1 MLKTLKITDWK
12 HFENIDMSFDSS
24 VVIITGA
31 NGSGKST
38 IMRILSQHA
47 DWNMPEYATPE
58 KDQKTGLVS
67 YFSRM
72 LLSSWFGGNKKTE
85 VELGTEIG
93 SILYENG
100 NSAPLNLQHNKSL
113 AGYNVTISGKQ
124 PVRAVH
130 IPAYRPQFVHQPISQ
145 ISTTPRS
152 KQEAFQ
158 NAANFCRSNYLG
170 QQNQAGFYLKDTLL
184 NWIHHGYGNELSP
197 GNGLYLEMFSDFQ
210 NKLKNIL
217 PDTLGFEKIEPRNT
231 DIVLKCKSGDY
242 LIDASSGGITALID
256 LTWQIFL
263 ANDGSPFFV
272 MIDEIE
278 NHLHPSMQRSV
289 LANLSKAYPN
299 AKFICTTHSPF
310 VVGSVADS
318 SVYALRFNDK
328 NRIVSELL
336 DLSDKSGSA
345 SEVLRE
351 ILGVPV
357 TVPIWVEE
365 KLNNLV
371 KKYQDQ
377 NLTAEKIKEFTAELK
392 TEGLE
397 KLSAIALASIAS
409 GK

>member
-1 MLKTLKITDWK
+1 MLKNLKITDWK
-12 HFENIDMSFDSS
+12 HFENIEMNFESS
-24 VVIITGA
+24 VIIITGA

-47 DWNMPEYATPE
+47 DWNVPEYATPE

-67 YFSRM
+67 YFSRKLM
-72 LLSSWFGGNKKTE
+72 PSWFGGLKKTE
-85 VELGTEIG
+85 ADLGTEIG
-93 SILYENG
+93 YIIYKNG
-100 NSAPLNLQHNKSL
+100 DKARLNLQHNKSS
-113 AGYNVTISGKQ
+113 AGYNVVINGRQ
-124 PVRAVH
+124 NVRAVH
-130 IPAYRPQFVHQPISQ
+130 IPAYRPQFVHQPIAQ
-145 ISTTPRS
+145 VSTTPRT
-152 KQEAFQ
+152 KQEAF
-158 NAANFCRSNYLG
+158 NSAVNYCRNSYFG
-170 QQNQAGFYLKDTLL
+170 QQNQSGFYLKETLI
-184 NWIHHGYGNELSP
+184 NWIQHGYGNEISP
-197 GNGLYLEMFSDFQ
+197 GNSLYLQLFSDFQ
-210 NKLKNIL
+210 SKLKSVL
-217 PDTLGFEKIEPRNT
+217 PDSLGFEKIEPRNT
-231 DIVLKCKSGDY
+231 DIVLKCKSGEF

-263 ANDGSPFFV
+263 ANDESPFFV

-289 LANLSKAYPN
+289 LANLTKAYPN

-310 VVGSVADS
+310 IVGSVENS

-328 NRIVSELL
+328 NRVTSELL

-365 KLNNLV
+365 KLNALI

-377 NLTAEKIKEFTAELK
+377 NLTAEKIREFTAELK
-392 TEGLE
+392 AEGLE
-397 KLSAIALASIAS
+397 KLSAIALASVSS